1 MTDLAFCEPNE
12 LSTAMHY
19 DRDRSLHEI
28 VHQQAQI
35 APRAT
40 ALVFGDRSVTY
51 GELDRLSDGL
61 AARLEGFGVGRG
73 DVIGLL
79 LPRSL
84 DTIICML
91 AILKAGGAYLPLD
104 PAYPHE
110 HLDYVLAECEP
121 KVVFVD
127 AASIEKISSA
137 SSERTNIV
145 DANTLLLEVAV
156 APTAARPMVEI
167 GGGDLAY
174 VMFTSGSTG
183 RPKGVA
189 IPHRGISR
197 IALDQ
202 NYHSLTRRDVVLHAS
217 TISFDASTWEIW
229 CALLNGCALVIMP
242 DVNFSVAGLCQVI
255 RNYDVTSMLLTT
267 GLFHLFADYSDRDLP
282 SLRHVFFG
290 GDVASAAH
298 ARRFLDRHPGC
309 ILTNAYGPTETTVL
323 ATAFT
328 IPQGFS
334 APELPIG
341 MAVAHTSI
349 RILDETLRELPAGIE
364 GQLAISGDGLA
375 VGYFN
380 RPELTE
386 EKFVMVETR
395 DGPQRCYLTGD
406 LAIMGVDGMVAFK
419 GRRDRQV
426 KINGKR
432 IELDEIEAALR
443 RDSRLADAIVV
454 CHTQSQ
460 SLKHVVAYLRPCETS
475 AGKDPDLAGAV
486 MATLRR
492 TLPAHMIPN
501 SALVLDSFPMTPG
514 GKVDRSKLSLPP
526 AEPEGSIR
534 EAPESQVEAV
544 LVNLWREALGR
555 EEIALNRNFFDLGG
569 TSLQLMRVHGGLEAH
584 LRRGVDVVMLF
595 KHPTIREL
603 ALFLNG
609 KASDSLRSASAARR
623 AALQRKTMSQFRR
636 SSS

>member
-1 MTDLAFCEPNE
+1 MTDRAFCEPNE
-12 LSTAMHY
+12 LSAAMHY

-28 VHQQAQI
+28 VHQQALI

-40 ALVFGDRSVTY
+40 AVVFGDRSVTY

-91 AILKAGGAYLPLD
+91 AVLKAGGAYLPLD
-104 PAYPHE
+104 PAYPRE

-137 SSERTNIV
+137 SSERINIV
-145 DANTLLLEVAV
+145 DANALLLEVAV
-156 APTAARPMVEI
+156 APTAARPMVAIE
-167 GGGDLAY
+167 GGDLAY

-183 RPKGVA
+183 RPKGVG

-217 TISFDASTWEIW
+217 TISFDASTLEIW
-229 CALLNGCALVIMP
+229 CALLNGCALVVMP
-242 DVNFSVAGLCQVI
+242 DVNFSVASLCQII
-255 RNYDVTSMLLTT
+255 RNCDVTFMILTT

-282 SLRHVFFG
+282 SLRQMLFG
-290 GDVASAAH
+290 GDVGSAAH
-298 ARRFLDRHPGC
+298 AQRFLDGHPGC
-309 ILTNAYGPTETTVL
+309 ILTNAYGPTEATVL

-328 IPQGFS
+328 IPRGYS

-341 MAVAHTSI
+341 MAVAHTGI
-349 RILDETLRELPAGIE
+349 HILDETLHELPAGIE

-380 RPELTE
+380 RPEATE

-395 DGPQRCYLTGD
+395 EGPERCYLTGD
-406 LAIMGVDGMVAFK
+406 LAIMGADGMVAFK

-443 RDSRLADAIVV
+443 RDPRLADAIVV
-454 CHTQSQ
+454 CHTQGQ

-475 AGKDPDLAGAV
+475 IGKDPDLARAV

-492 TLPAHMIPN
+492 TLPAYMIPN
-501 SALVLDSFPMTPG
+501 AALVLDSFPMTPG
-514 GKVDRSKLSLPP
+514 GKVDRSKLSPPP

-534 EAPESQVEAV
+534 EAPESQVEAM
-544 LVNLWREALGR
+544 LANLWREALGR
-555 EEIALNRNFFDLGG
+555 EEIALDRNFFDLGG
-569 TSLQLMRVHGGLEAH
+569 TSLQLMRVHAGLEAH
-584 LRRGVDVVMLF
+584 LRRPVDVVMLF

-603 ALFLNG
+603 ALFLIG
-609 KASDSLRSASAARR
+609 KPSDSLRSASAARR

-636 SSS
+636 SNS